1 MKITKS
7 KLKQLIKEELQ
18 SLMEMPTRTDATDAR
33 RDRYAAANLTPSGRY
48 RDYSEPRGPSKPARK
63 IKQLPP
69 VEKADDRLLDNAYG
83 S

>member
-18 SLMEMPTRTDATDAR
+18 SLMEMPTDTDYR
-33 RDRYAAANLTPSGRY
+33 RDRMAAAGRTPSGRY

-69 VEKADDRLLDNAYG
+69 VEKKDPKK
-83 S
+83 STS